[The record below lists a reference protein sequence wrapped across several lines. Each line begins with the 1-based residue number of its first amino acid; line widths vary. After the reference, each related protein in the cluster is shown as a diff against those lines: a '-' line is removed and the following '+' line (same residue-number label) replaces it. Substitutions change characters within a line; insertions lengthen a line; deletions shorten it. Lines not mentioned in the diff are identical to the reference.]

1 MATAGAPHLVPGVD
15 AATEFLIPAGYGSLH
30 MAAPLGQEMTSHIRL
45 KEGDPNGALASFD
58 VTVYDAR
65 GDVALVVEDFSMIR
79 VPKSALQQAEE
90 PAQPD
95 WLRNAISPAE
105 GRDVLRRV
113 LTHPTG
119 AHVLVATRPLD
130 VLIDEATR
138 AGVRASA
145 GHARRVPA
153 RVYLQPV
160 AAALQAHEAV
170 AEAAAIGS
178 PDDEDSP
185 RVVAFVV
192 YEPGQHATVSELRR
206 FTRKQVERSFVP
218 QNFVEMVAL
227 PRDEDG
233 GVILAELRDPFA
245 AVDDFIA
252 PRSTTEKDIAVIWAE
267 LLGLDRVGI
276 HDNFL
281 DVGGHSLVGIRVLL
295 RIQQATGVR
304 LEANDLTLQTLE
316 QLAAAVDRVA
326 GPRGDAEAS
335 VATEEQTPDE
345 PSPTP
350 EPETGLFSRMKKA
363 IAER

>member
-1 MATAGAPHLVPGVD
+1 
-15 AATEFLIPAGYGSLH
+15 
-30 MAAPLGQEMTSHIRL
+30 
-45 KEGDPNGALASFD
+45 
-58 VTVYDAR
+58 
-65 GDVALVVEDFSMIR
+65 
-79 VPKSALQQAEE
+79 
-90 PAQPD
+90 
-95 WLRNAISPAE
+95 
-105 GRDVLRRV
+105 
-113 LTHPTG
+113 
-119 AHVLVATRPLD
+119 VLVATRPLD
-130 VLIDEATR
+130 VLIEEATR

-153 RVYLQPV
+153 RVHLQPV
-160 AAALQAHEAV
+160 ADALQAHEAV

-192 YEPGQHATVSELRR
+192 YEPGRHATVSELRR
-206 FTRKQVERSFVP
+206 FTRQQVERSFVP

-245 AVDDFIA
+245 AVDDYIA
-252 PRSTTEKDIAVIWAE
+252 PRSVTEKDIAAIWAE

-326 GPRGDAEAS
+326 GPRGDAEAA
-335 VATEEQTPDE
+335 VVTDEPTPDE